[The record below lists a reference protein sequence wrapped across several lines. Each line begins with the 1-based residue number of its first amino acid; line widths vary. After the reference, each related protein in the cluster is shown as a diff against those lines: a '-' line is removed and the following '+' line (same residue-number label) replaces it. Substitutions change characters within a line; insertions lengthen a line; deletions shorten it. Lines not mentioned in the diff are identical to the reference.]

1 MSKYSPVI
9 AILKSEGLK
18 PRIDHETFKNSAW
31 QLLKWNS
38 SQDEYHIYEADVAI
52 EGNNIAWFQSSDQDN
67 YLLRIVQPEKEQP
80 RKEPA
85 RKQVRKFSWAP
96 KTSNPVF
103 GCHCLLLEWLE
114 DHLIFIYQEKHG
126 IYICSIK
133 DALIRDFYVLGE
145 KLKRKGCKI
154 AFETYQH
161 HPENRIRLLEIPS
174 LIVLDPI
181 TVEEANRLD
190 LVPQGLNQPDGF
202 LKLERN

>member
-1 MSKYSPVI
+1 MSKYSPII
-9 AILKSEGLK
+9 AILKSEGLN
-18 PRIDHETFKNSAW
+18 PHIDQETFKNSAW
-31 QLLKWNS
+31 QLLKWSS

-52 EGNNIAWFQSSDQDN
+52 EGNNIAWFQSSDQDS
-67 YLLRIVQPEKEQP
+67 YLLRIVQPE

-85 RKQVRKFSWAP
+85 RKQVRKFSWTP
-96 KTSNPVF
+96 KTYNPVF
-103 GCHCLLLEWLE
+103 GCHCLLLEWIE

-133 DALIRDFYVLGE
+133 DAVVNDFYILGA
-145 KLKRKGCKI
+145 KLKRKGHKI

-174 LIVLDPI
+174 LSELDPI

-190 LVPQGLNQPDGF
+190 LVPQGLNQPDEF